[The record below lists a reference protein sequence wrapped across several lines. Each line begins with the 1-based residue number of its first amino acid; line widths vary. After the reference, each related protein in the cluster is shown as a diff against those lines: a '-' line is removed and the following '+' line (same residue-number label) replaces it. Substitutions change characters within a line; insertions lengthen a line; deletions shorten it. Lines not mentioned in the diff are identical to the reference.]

1 MDGQDFLQ
9 IENLSV
15 TYPSGVRA
23 LEDVSLSVREGEF
36 VVIAGVSGAGKSTLL
51 RCINRLVEFTG
62 AGLEGHV
69 RFGDQDVLQLSSRRM
84 RRLRAEIGMIFQE
97 FNLVKRSSVLRNVLA
112 GRIPKVGTWRALFG
126 RFRPQDVEIALAS
139 LDRVGI
145 KDKAYQRADKLSGG
159 QMQRVGIARALAQ
172 EPRII
177 LADEPV
183 ASLDPITARIVME
196 HLKQINVESGITT
209 IVNLHDT
216 VLAQAFGDRIIGIRD
231 ARIIFDE
238 PVDELDEATF
248 EEAIYGASLSA
259 HEHRRVSER
268 RQTA

>member
-1 MDGQDFLQ
+1 MLKF
-9 IENLSV
+9 ENLTV
-15 TYPSGVRA
+15 TYPSGVQA
-23 LEDVSLSVREGEF
+23 LKNVNLHIKEGEF

-51 RCINRLVEFTG
+51 RCVNRLIEYTG
-62 AGLEGHV
+62 AKLDGHV
-69 RFGDQDVLQLSSRRM
+69 WFDGEDVVGASSRRV
-84 RRLRAEIGMIFQE
+84 REIRAQVGMIFQE
-97 FNLVKRSSVLRNVLA
+97 FNLVKRSRVLRNVLA
-112 GRIPKVGTWRALFG
+112 GRIPKAGAWRSLLG
-126 RFRPQDVEIALAS
+126 MFRPEDKQISLAA

-183 ASLDPITARIVME
+183 ASLDPITARIVLE
-196 HLKQINVESGITT
+196 HLKQINEESGITT

-216 VLAQAFGDRIIGIRD
+216 VLARAFGDRIVGIRN
-231 ARIIFDE
+231 ATIIFDE
-238 PVDELDEATF
+238 PVEQLEEATF

-259 HEHRRVSER
+259 HERRRPSRSEPS
-268 RQTA
+268 